1 MLWGRLCW
9 RLSTLSRKNKQTNKM
24 IKKLLI
30 ILLCLFSFSTLTYA
44 SFPITENSNLDI
56 SNTINFQ
63 MDEEEDEP
71 SLLVY
76 ILRGILFFSILGFGL
91 YFLIR
96 AWRRAWRDDIR
107 WIKILTYILL
117 FSVLLMLL
125 LSFILSI
132 SGFSIGYG
140 N

>member
-1 MLWGRLCW
+1 
-9 RLSTLSRKNKQTNKM
+9 M

-30 ILLCLFSFSTLTYA
+30 ILLCLFSLNTLTYA
-44 SFPITENSNLDI
+44 SFPITENSASDI

-63 MDEEEDEP
+63 MAEEEEEVDP

-96 AWRRAWRDDIR
+96 ACRRAWIDDIR
-107 WIKILTYILL
+107 WVKILTYISLATLLLYLL
-117 FSVLLMLL
+117 FGVFLL
-125 LSFILSI
+125 
-132 SGFSIGYG
+132 SIGYG
-140 N
+140 YGN